1 MSTHFYLSEK
11 IGFYKDVD
19 NVAEIQTLF
28 KQYEIEIIAKDSS
41 HYSEIYLDIVE
52 ENLTIANLE
61 LVMERILVYLLN
73 K

>member
-1 MSTHFYLSEK
+1 MSTHFYLSENF
-11 IGFYKDVD
+11 GFYKDVD

-28 KQYEIEIIAKDSS
+28 KQYEIEIIAKDIS
-41 HYSEIYLDIVE
+41 HYSDMYLDLVDE
-52 ENLTIANLE
+52 HPTIANLE

>member
-1 MSTHFYLSEK
+1 MSIHFYMSDHL
-11 IGFYKDVD
+11 GFYKDVD
-19 NVAEIQTLF
+19 NVAEIQALF
-28 KQYEIEIIAKDSS
+28 KQYEIEIIAKDSC

-52 ENLTIANLE
+52 ENSTIANLE